1 MKTTRRS
8 AVTFAAAGAVAML
21 LSSAPAFAAPQ
32 YQGRDSRD
40 SRTYVQNDRV
50 QMQGRVRSFT
60 RERDGYRVYLD
71 QDQRSFWVP
80 ASRLDREL
88 RVGLNIG
95 FDGIFR
101 GGIVTVDAV
110 TWPDAG
116 GYGNGYGYGRGD
128 NGYGRGHRQTVALRG
143 FVQRV
148 DYRTG
153 TLWLRDGPQV
163 TRVIVNDRDLRSVR
177 RGDRVA
183 LEGRWQRDGD
193 FSAYR
198 IDGIR

>member
-1 MKTTRRS
+1 MKTTKRS

-32 YQGRDSRD
+32 YGGRE
-40 SRTYVQNDRV
+40 SRTTTVRTERV

-88 RVGLNIG
+88 RVGLNVG
-95 FDGIFR
+95 FGGIFN
-101 GGIVTVDAV
+101 GGLVTVDAV
-110 TWPDAG
+110 TWPDAV
-116 GYGNGYGYGRGD
+116 GYGNGYGRG
-128 NGYGRGHRQTVALRG
+128 NRQTVALSG

-148 DYRTG
+148 DYRAG
-153 TLWLRDGPQV
+153 TFWVRDGRTV
-163 TRVIVNDRDLRSVR
+163 TRVVANGNLRSVR

-193 FSAYR
+193 FTAYR
-198 IDGIR
+198 INTIR

>member
-1 MKTTRRS
+1 MKTTKRS

-21 LSSAPAFAAPQ
+21 LGSAPAFAAPQ
-32 YQGRDSRD
+32 YQGRET
-40 SRTYVQNDRV
+40 RTTTVRTERV

-95 FDGIFR
+95 FGGIFN
-101 GGIVTVDAV
+101 GGLVTVDAV
-110 TWPDAG
+110 TWPDAV
-116 GYGNGYGYGRGD
+116 GYGNNGNVYGRGD
-128 NGYGRGHRQTVALRG
+128 NGYGRGNRQSVALRG
-143 FVQRV
+143 FVERV
-148 DYRTG
+148 DYRNG
-153 TLWLRDGPQV
+153 TLWLRDGRQV
-163 TRVIVNDRDLRSVR
+163 TRVIVNDRDLRSVH

-193 FSAYR
+193 FTAYR
-198 IDGIR
+198 INGIR